1 MPTLSLRDVEIFR
14 DLNHDELA
22 SVSEI
27 LTQTHFDRGETVFTE
42 GEPGYDLY
50 IVEAGMMEATVQTD
64 DGGSFTVARF
74 RPGDFFGE
82 MSIFEDAPRSATCST
97 REASTVLSL
106 SKHDFFKLVDRSPGT
121 AIKIMDA
128 MLRVIT
134 RRLQATSSLVS
145 EMVQWGENA
154 RRRVSMDA
162 STGFFNRRFF
172 DSALPGLFSRA
183 VSLGRPL
190 CLIMLDLDH
199 FREINEAHGHSA
211 GDAVIEE
218 VTPLL
223 SQVYTRDDAVL
234 ARYGGDEF
242 TFVLPNTAVGEAC
255 ELAEHA
261 RRLVAEHSI
270 RLPNGTMLSVT
281 ISQGI
286 AVYPDHASNVE
297 ELCNRADEALY
308 AAKEGG
314 RNCSA
319 TPAVVPESSR

>member
-14 DLNHDELA
+14 DLNRDELK

-27 LTQTHFDRGETVFTE
+27 LSRTSFERGETVFTE
-42 GEPGYDLY
+42 GEPGLDLY
-50 IVEAGMMEATVQTD
+50 IVESGLMEATVITD
-64 DGGSFTVARF
+64 DGGDFAVARF

-82 MSIFEDAPRSATCST
+82 MSIFEDAPRSATCRT
-97 REASTVLSL
+97 REPSTVLSL
-106 SKHDFFKLVDRSPGT
+106 SKSEFFTLVDRSPGT

-128 MLRVIT
+128 MLRGIT
-134 RRLQATSSLVS
+134 ARLQTTSSLVAQ
-145 EMVQWGENA
+145 MVQWGENA

-162 STGFFNRRFF
+162 ATGFFNRGFL
-172 DSALPGLFSRA
+172 DSALPGLYSRT

-190 CLIMLDLDH
+190 SLIMLDLDH

-211 GDAVIEE
+211 GDAVIEA

-223 SQVYTRDDAVL
+223 SEVYSRDEAVL

-242 TFVLPNTAVGEAC
+242 AFVLPNTTSDEAL
-255 ELAEHA
+255 ELAERA

-270 RLPNGTMLSVT
+270 QLPKGKRLAVT

-286 AVYPDHASNVE
+286 AVYPDHASSLE
-297 ELCNRADEALY
+297 ELGRRADEALY

-314 RNCSA
+314 RNRSA
-319 TPAVVPESSR
+319 TPPASPESSR